1 MSACYDTNIKLKGN
15 VDELKKM
22 IRFLCQS
29 EYLESDSTLYEY
41 KDYSL
46 EEIRNNKKLK
56 DLSDSE
62 LEEYIVKNK
71 NKIELNF
78 SGPYG
83 RFAELDETWIFEDLA
98 CIAPNAYFNGRMSGF
113 SGSADYSLSGELKD
127 QKLYLKSTT
136 SCGVNEYS
144 YYMDYVKK
152 HISID
157 KFCELFKIDNDD
169 FDEQDFEGFFV
180 GNYLDDVSIDIFR
193 EYFDYAK
200 IEDDEFENVISKL
213 LELDIDD
220 YYSFVS
226 DQSEEKAKTW
236 VFDPLNVKTK
246 KKPMS
251 NAEKW
256 ARQISPKPRFIE
268 IEGKNF
274 VVPSLSASIESY
286 IKENGGIIKSSVV
299 LDTDYIIIGDYVG
312 EEGTVKTRRAL
323 ELNKTKGK
331 HIIAMTD
338 EEFMEIIN
346 RRG

>member
-1 MSACYDTNIKLKGN
+1 MSACYDTNIELKGN

-29 EYLESDSTLYEY
+29 EYLDSDPTLYED
-41 KDYSL
+41 K
-46 EEIRNNKKLK
+46 EEFLT
-56 DLSDSE
+56 DSE
-62 LEEYIVKNK
+62 LEAYIIKNK

-98 CIAPNAYFNGRMSGF
+98 CIAPNAYFNGCMSGF
-113 SGSADYSLSGELKD
+113 SGTGNYSLSGELRD
-127 QKLYLKSTT
+127 QKLYLKATA
-136 SCGVNEYS
+136 SCDEYGYS
-144 YYMDYVKK
+144 DYCDYVKK
-152 HISID
+152 HISTD

-169 FDEQDFEGFFV
+169 FDEYDFMCFFAD
-180 GNYLDDVSIDIFR
+180 NYLDDVSIDTFK
-193 EYFDYAK
+193 EYFDYSE
-200 IEDDEFENVISKL
+200 IDDDEFEDAIDEL
-213 LELDIDD
+213 LELDLE
-220 YYSFVS
+220 YYSDFVS
-226 DQSEEKAKTW
+226 DKSEEDAKTW
-236 VFDPLNVKTK
+236 VYDPLNVKTK

-274 VVPSLSASIESY
+274 VIPSLSASIESY

-299 LDTDYIIIGDYVG
+299 LDTDYIIIGGYIS
-312 EEGTVKTRRAL
+312 EEGTVKTRKAL

-338 EEFMEIIN
+338 DEFMEIIKKQA
-346 RRG
+346 